1 MQGKGTVTKTQVCRA
16 GLPVGV
22 TSVVVTQAESDPNTP
37 LCGGKRGTA
46 FLKAHPIRT
55 RIIAHGA
62 KGGLRA
68 GNGASLLLALRNRFE
83 CFGGLPSRRYDQL
96 GRQVR
101 VRLPK
106 GLVGCPVQSGSVTL
120 VIVPP
125 VTADCGEAV
134 GKLQERLPQSLLG
147 GRVSIQHQTQR
158 DFHHLALLLNN
169 LCLSRVLCHTYSL
182 LTSESGKECEA
193 LL

>member
-1 MQGKGTVTKTQVCRA
+1 MQGKGTLTKTQVCRA

-22 TSVVVTQAESDPNTP
+22 TSVVVAQTESDPNTT

-46 FLKAHPIRT
+46 VLKAHPIRT

-68 GNGASLLLALRNRFE
+68 GNGTSLLLALRNRFE
-83 CFGGLPSRRYDQL
+83 CFGGLHSGGHHQL

-101 VRLPK
+101 VRFPK

-120 VIVPP
+120 VLLPTVSTYG
-125 VTADCGEAV
+125 VEAV
-134 GKLQERLPQSLLG
+134 CKLQERFL
-147 GRVSIQHQTQR
+147 
-158 DFHHLALLLNN
+158 
-169 LCLSRVLCHTYSL
+169 
-182 LTSESGKECEA
+182 
-193 LL
+193 